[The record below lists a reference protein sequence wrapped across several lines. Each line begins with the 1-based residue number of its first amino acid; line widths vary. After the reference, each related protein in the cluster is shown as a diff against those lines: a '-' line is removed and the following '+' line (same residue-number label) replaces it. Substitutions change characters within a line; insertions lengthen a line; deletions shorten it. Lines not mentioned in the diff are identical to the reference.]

1 MSDKLRRSELK
12 EGMQRELLNLN
23 TKLLKSESSNK
34 DKDSEIERLRCNLWE
49 VEAALDLKNRT
60 GFMDVFLP
68 VTVAALF
75 FFVGMHYGSI

>member
-23 TKLLKSESSNK
+23 TKLLKSESESK

-49 VEAALDLKNRT
+49 AEAALDLKNRT
-60 GFMDVFLP
+60 GFMDVFYP

-75 FFVGMHYGSI
+75 FFVGMYYGSI

>member
-23 TKLLKSESSNK
+23 TKLLKSESLNK

-49 VEAALDLKNRT
+49 TEAALDLKNRS

-68 VTVAALF
+68 VTVAGIF
-75 FFVGMHYGSI
+75 FFVGMYYGSI